1 MNTIE
6 AIHHRRSIKQYDPNH
21 VMPQEDV
28 NTLLEAASLA
38 PTSFNIQHWR
48 FVHVTDMDIRQQL
61 RSAAWDQTQVT
72 DASTLLVVTANTQ
85 SWQETPERYWEN
97 VDQSTQETLVN
108 MLQDFYHGREWLQ
121 RDEAIRS
128 GAMAAQNIMLSAT
141 ALGYQTSP
149 MIGFDIDKVGEIINL
164 PESHVIVMMIA
175 IGKGTTQAYPRGGQL
190 PLSEI
195 VIQNTF

>member
-149 MIGFDIDKVGEIINL
+149 MIGFDIDKVGGIINL

>member
-48 FVHVTDMDIRQQL
+48 FVHFTDMDIRQQL